1 MERTLEEYSEL
12 LKRVN
17 GKDVLRVYC
26 DIFRAF
32 TSAVESYIEIEKS
45 NSDIVEAVKGSSKYS
60 IPFFDKL
67 SREIDVKQMGIF
79 ITVIFRLAAM
89 AQRIFESP
97 LDEKI
102 RLKNEMRKLIDELK
116 GAK

>member
-1 MERTLEEYSEL
+1 
-12 LKRVN
+12 
-17 GKDVLRVYC
+17 
-26 DIFRAF
+26 
-32 TSAVESYIEIEKS
+32 
-45 NSDIVEAVKGSSKYS
+45 
-60 IPFFDKL
+60 
-67 SREIDVKQMGIF
+67 MGIL

-89 AQRIFESP
+89 AQTNFESP

>member
-1 MERTLEEYSEL
+1 
-12 LKRVN
+12 
-17 GKDVLRVYC
+17 
-26 DIFRAF
+26 
-32 TSAVESYIEIEKS
+32 
-45 NSDIVEAVKGSSKYS
+45 
-60 IPFFDKL
+60 
-67 SREIDVKQMGIF
+67 MGIL

-116 GAK
+116 GPK